1 MSYNLNNARVGD
13 LLVCYLWY
21 ALKPEEL
28 LGKFIVVSKGSS
40 EANNNKNGESPEL
53 TLHVIQS
60 KENYSPISDYVGR
73 NCTFRIDVMQSEITT
88 WNLEYR
94 PGGKKW
100 LKVGYRGKI

>member
-40 EANNNKNGESPEL
+40 EANNNKNGDSPEL
-53 TLHVIQS
+53 TLHIIQA

-94 PGGKKW
+94 PLENK
-100 LKVGYRGKI
+100 

>member
-40 EANNNKNGESPEL
+40 EANNNKNGDSPEL
-53 TLHVIQS
+53 TLHIIQA

-73 NCTFRIDVMQSEITT
+73 NCTFRIDAMQSEITA
-88 WNLEYR
+88 WNLAYR
-94 PGGKKW
+94 PLENK
-100 LKVGYRGKI
+100 